1 MVESLN
7 KDINV
12 REGNGEKNIVMVEK
26 TDESDSRSI
35 DFGRILK

>member
-26 TDESDSRSI
+26 TEENYPN
-35 DFGRILK
+35 FKVY

>member
-26 TDESDSRSI
+26 TEESDPN
-35 DFGRILK
+35 FEVY

>member
-26 TDESDSRSI
+26 TEERDPN
-35 DFGRILK
+35 FKVY

>member
-12 REGNGEKNIVMVEK
+12 RKGNGVKKIVMVEK
-26 TDESDSRSI
+26 TEKSDPN
-35 DFGRILK
+35 FEVY

>member
-12 REGNGEKNIVMVEK
+12 REGNGEKNIVTVEK
-26 TDESDSRSI
+26 NEESDPN
-35 DFGRILK
+35 FEVY